1 MDILVTVDGLKKSF
15 GVHDIFQNV
24 SFTVR
29 QGEKVGLVGVNGS
42 GKTTLLRCLL
52 DPDFADGGSVK
63 FAGDLR
69 LGYVEQ
75 GFDDF
80 REETVWQFMQHA
92 CPDILNLREKMRQLE
107 EASGRAQGEELQGI
121 LDQYART
128 ESRYAHLDGYHYE
141 NNIKRVLIGLGYP
154 EETWQWRADKLSG
167 GQKTRL
173 QLAAALVNSPDLLI
187 LDEVLGLDEPT
198 NHLDIVMSEWLE
210 NYLRE
215 FRGGVLVISHD
226 RAFLDNVVEEILEME
241 GGTLHRFKGNYS
253 RYLEQKEIQVLTQTR
268 AYEAQQEYIA
278 RQEAYIRRF
287 KAGIKSK
294 MARGR
299 QSQLDRLERI
309 DAPVQEEE
317 FQLRLPHAAECA
329 EKVIILEHLDVG
341 YPQHLLLQDV
351 DLTLRRGEKVAIIGP
366 NGCGKSTLLKTI
378 LQELPP
384 LKGEA
389 RIGNRVKIGYFSQS
403 YERLDENQTI
413 MENFLTEYGLTDEQ
427 TRRLL
432 GSMMFHGEDVFKV
445 IGTLSGGQKA
455 RLVLL
460 KLVLDGAN
468 CLLLD
473 EPTNHLDIAAKE
485 AVEAALE
492 TFDGTVLLVSHDR
505 YLVNEVAG
513 RIWAVEDGHVTDYKG
528 NYDFYLEE
536 RDKNRSQEAAPEILR
551 KEKEPATKATP
562 AAAAPQTAQ
571 PEKKM
576 EKKPEKKPYSP
587 AEAQKLLPQVEL
599 KIREYEALQKVLSD
613 KIADPANQQDL
624 ETSTKLAEEYAE
636 QSKILDGLMDKWE
649 KLMES
654 LE

>member
-187 LDEVLGLDEPT
+187 LDEPT

-536 RDKNRSQEAAPEILR
+536 RDKNRSQEAAPETLR
-551 KEKEPATKATP
+551 KEKEPAAKATP

>member
-187 LDEVLGLDEPT
+187 LDEPT

-341 YPQHLLLQDV
+341 YSQHLLLQDV

-403 YERLDENQTI
+403 YEWLDENQTI

-485 AVEAALE
+485 AVETALE

-536 RDKNRSQEAAPEILR
+536 RDKNRSQEAAPETLR
-551 KEKEPATKATP
+551 KEKEPAAKATP

>member
-1 MDILVTVDGLKKSF
+1 MDILLTVDGLKKSF

-24 SFTVR
+24 SFTLR

-52 DPDFADGGSVK
+52 NPDFADGGSVK
-63 FAGDLR
+63 FAGELR

-80 REETVWQFMQHA
+80 REETVREFMEHA
-92 CPDILNLREKMRQLE
+92 CPDILDLREKMRRLE

-141 NNIKRVLIGLGYP
+141 SNIKRVLLGLGYP
-154 EETWQWRADKLSG
+154 EDTWQWRADKLSG

-187 LDEVLGLDEPT
+187 LDEPT

-210 NYLRE
+210 KYLRE

-241 GGTLHRFKGNYS
+241 GGTIHRFKGNYS
-253 RYLEQKEIQVLTQTR
+253 QYLEQKEIQVLTQTR

-317 FQLRLPHAAECA
+317 FELRLPPAAECA
-329 EKVIILEHLDVG
+329 EKVIMLEHLDVG
-341 YPQHLLLQDV
+341 YPQHRLLQDV

-403 YERLDENQTI
+403 YERLDEKQTI
-413 MENFLTEYGLTDEQ
+413 MENFLTEYGMTDEQ

-513 RIWAVEDGHVTDYKG
+513 RIWAVENGHVTDYKG

-536 RDKNRSQEAAPEILR
+536 RDKNRAREGADAPAAPRKEEKKAAKPALEQTAPEAA
-551 KEKEPATKATP
+551 KT
-562 AAAAPQTAQ
+562 
-571 PEKKM
+571 EKKT
-576 EKKPEKKPYSP
+576 EKKPYSP

-613 KIADPANQQDL
+613 RIADPANQQDL
-624 ETSTKLAEEYAE
+624 ETSTRLAEEYAE
-636 QSKILDGLMDKWE
+636 QEKILDGLMDKWE

>member
-1 MDILVTVDGLKKSF
+1 MTVDGLKKSF

-187 LDEVLGLDEPT
+187 LDEPT

-536 RDKNRSQEAAPEILR
+536 RDKNRSQEAVPETLR
-551 KEKEPATKATP
+551 KEKEPAAKATS
-562 AAAAPQTAQ
+562 AAGAPQTAQ

>member
-1 MDILVTVDGLKKSF
+1 MDILLTVDGLKKSF

-24 SFTVR
+24 SFTLR

-52 DPDFADGGSVK
+52 NPDFADGGSVK
-63 FAGDLR
+63 FAGELR

-80 REETVWQFMQHA
+80 REETVREFMEHA
-92 CPDILNLREKMRQLE
+92 CPDILDLREKMRRLE
-107 EASGRAQGEELQGI
+107 ETSGRAQGEELQGI

-141 NNIKRVLIGLGYP
+141 SNIKRVLLGLGYP
-154 EETWQWRADKLSG
+154 EDTWQWRADKLSG

-187 LDEVLGLDEPT
+187 LDEPT

-210 NYLRE
+210 KYLRE

-241 GGTLHRFKGNYS
+241 GGTIHRFKGNYS

-317 FQLRLPHAAECA
+317 FELRLPPAAECA
-329 EKVIILEHLDVG
+329 EKVIMLEHLDVG
-341 YPQHLLLQDV
+341 YPQHRLLQDV

-389 RIGNRVKIGYFSQS
+389 RVGNRVKIGYFSQS
-403 YERLDENQTI
+403 YERLDEKQTI
-413 MENFLTEYGLTDEQ
+413 MENFLTEYGMTDEQ

-513 RIWAVEDGHVTDYKG
+513 RIWAVENGHVTDYKG

-536 RDKNRSQEAAPEILR
+536 RDKNRAREGADAPAAPRKEEKKAAKPALEQTAPEAA
-551 KEKEPATKATP
+551 KT
-562 AAAAPQTAQ
+562 
-571 PEKKM
+571 EKKT
-576 EKKPEKKPYSP
+576 EKKPYSP

-613 KIADPANQQDL
+613 RIADPANQQDL
-624 ETSTKLAEEYAE
+624 ETSTRLAEEYAE
-636 QSKILDGLMDKWE
+636 QEKILDGLMDKWE

>member
-107 EASGRAQGEELQGI
+107 EASGRAQGEGLQGI

-187 LDEVLGLDEPT
+187 LDEPT

-536 RDKNRSQEAAPEILR
+536 RDKNRSQEAAPETLR
-551 KEKEPATKATP
+551 KEKEPAAKATS

-624 ETSTKLAEEYAE
+624 ETRTKLAEEYAE

>member
-187 LDEVLGLDEPT
+187 LDEPT

-536 RDKNRSQEAAPEILR
+536 RDKNQSQEAAPEILR
-551 KEKEPATKATP
+551 KEKEPAAKATP